1 MIKWDISQNCNNFS
15 IVSNIVINHH
25 IKKLKNKT
33 HMIISIDAEKAFDK
47 FKHPLIRKTK
57 KVRKQ
62 ETYLNIIKATYMT
75 NP

>member
-15 IVSNIVINHH
+15 IVSNVVINH

-57 KVRKQ
+57 KLRKQ
-62 ETYLNIIKATYMT
+62 GTYLNIIKATYMT